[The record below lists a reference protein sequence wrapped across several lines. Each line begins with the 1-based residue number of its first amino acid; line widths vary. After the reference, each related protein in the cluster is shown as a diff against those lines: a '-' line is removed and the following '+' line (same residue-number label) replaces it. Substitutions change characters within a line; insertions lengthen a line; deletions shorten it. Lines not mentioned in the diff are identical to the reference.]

1 MGASITLERRLE
13 WPDTD
18 AAVRWHHSTIWRYAE
33 AAEAELHRRLGIID
47 QTFGFTP
54 RRRLEAEFHAVVQ
67 FDDVVTIVF
76 EVAAVGRTSATYDLT
91 LSVGQRRVATATIV
105 TVYTDDRGRPRPW
118 SEALVRALRDGV
130 VAGSGST
137 LTDRPVSQLDSQGA
151 GAPDANSART

>member
-47 QTFGFTP
+47 QTVGFTP

-67 FDDVVTIVF
+67 FDEVVTVVL
-76 EVAAVGRTSATYDLT
+76 EVVAVGRTSATYALT
-91 LSVGQRRVATATIV
+91 LSVGERRVATATIV
-105 TVYTDDRGRPRPW
+105 IVFTDDSGRPRPW
-118 SEALVRALRDGV
+118 TDELARALRDGT
-130 VAGSGST
+130 VAQPGIR
-137 LTDRPVSQLDSQGA
+137 LTDRPVSQLDSRDT
-151 GAPDANSART
+151 GAPDTSSARM